1 MNYNDILRDKVN
13 RQKNA
18 LGLDY
23 EFIVDSEQAFVKNKD
38 LKPNTIY
45 VLTRELQNEL
55 SVAVNTQPIQI
66 LILAEQDKL
75 DIAMAFF
82 KKFASDNNFVP
93 FEDGTTWVKQQYT
106 EPVVLSNFNTVAYG
120 YRSVLYMAVT
130 LYIME
135 NVADLNNLYID
146 GDAYTPLTWDLAY
159 SMTPNTQQL
168 ATENISSSVKSVST
182 LSISMTIPLLNNL
195 PLVTKVFNILSE
207 TNNGND
213 DFTFAFNLGTTGFTG
228 LKMKLTTAEIGTA
241 INDIPAIRLGFIK

>member
-1 MNYNDILRDKVN
+1 MNYNNVLRDKIN
-13 RQKNA
+13 RQKNT

-23 EFIVDSEQAFVKNKD
+23 DFVIDSEQAFMKNKD

-66 LILAEQDKL
+66 LILSEQDKL
-75 DIAMAFF
+75 DIARAFF
-82 KKFASDNNFVP
+82 KKFAEDNNFVP

-106 EPVVLSNFNTVAYG
+106 EPVVLSNFNTIAYG

-146 GDAYTPLTWDLAY
+146 SVEYKALTWDLAY

-182 LSISMTIPLLNNL
+182 LSISLTIPLLNSYA
-195 PLVTKVFNILSE
+195 LVTKVFNIINE
-207 TNNGND
+207 TNDGND
-213 DFTFAFNLGTTGFTG
+213 DFVFTFNLGTTTFTG